1 MVGQKGKRC
10 HDRRARRDRNW
21 KSAGLH
27 LREMAPAVPQSGST
41 SVIQRDTIQTAKLVT
56 SINQGSG
63 LQPLAVK
70 KMPIDV
76 PPPKRPGLAR
86 RSSSRVFH
94 WVRPELVVE
103 VKFLIWTQDGLRR
116 QVIYHGLRVD
126 KPAKKVRRPTPRQ

>member
-1 MVGQKGKRC
+1 
-10 HDRRARRDRNW
+10 
-21 KSAGLH
+21 
-27 LREMAPAVPQSGST
+27 
-41 SVIQRDTIQTAKLVT
+41 VIQRDTIQTAKFVA
-56 SINQGSG
+56 SINQVSG

-70 KMPIDV
+70 KMPVDV

-103 VKFLIWTQDGLRR
+103 VKFLIWTNDGLLR